1 MYKTIELE
9 EEGGALSGYLV
20 SYSDNNYKNFLSKE
34 IKDEERLK
42 AVIDF
47 IENNRYDQVLII
59 KNLNVEDKYQGKGIG
74 RNLLEDAISDCSIAL
89 LIADS
94 VESQRENFQLEK
106 FYEGSDF
113 MKVSS
118 EISGL
123 LMVFPV
129 DEANTL
135 KEKLDALSLLKY
147 IKPKL

>member
-1 MYKTIELE
+1 MYKTVELE
-9 EEGGALSGYLV
+9 EEGGTLSGYLV

-34 IKDEERLK
+34 IRNEERLK

-47 IENNRYDQVLII
+47 IENNQYDQILII

-74 RNLLEDAISDCSIAL
+74 RNLLENAISDCSIAL

-94 VESQRENFQLEK
+94 IESQRENFQLEK

-113 MKVSS
+113 MKVSN
-118 EISGL
+118 EISGS

-129 DEANTL
+129 DEAYSL
-135 KEKLDALSLLKY
+135 KEKLDALSLLKS
-147 IKPKL
+147 IKPKF

>member
-9 EEGGALSGYLV
+9 KKGGTLSGYLV

-47 IENNRYDQVLII
+47 IEHNQYEQVLII

-94 VESQRENFQLEK
+94 IESQRENFQLEK

-129 DEANTL
+129 DEAYSL
-135 KEKLDALSLLKY
+135 KEKLDALSPEKAIKLK
-147 IKPKL
+147 L

>member
-34 IKDEERLK
+34 VKDEERLK

-47 IENNRYDQVLII
+47 IEHNKYDQVLII

-74 RNLLEDAISDCSIAL
+74 RNLLEGAISDCSIAL

-94 VESQRENFQLEK
+94 IESQRENFQLEQ

-118 EISGL
+118 EISGP

-129 DEANTL
+129 DEAYSL
-135 KEKLDALSLLKY
+135 KEKLDALSPEKAIKLK
-147 IKPKL
+147 L